1 MAFRINLN
9 MLSVSSLVVKVELP
23 PKASL
28 VPALIRANVG
38 TPARF
43 REPPTYPE
51 ARRHMFF
58 IRRLAISN
66 ISLGSWSGAK
76 PA

>member
-9 MLSVSSLVVKVELP
+9 MLSVSSLVVQSRAAAERRSCRP
-23 PKASL
+23 SFA
-28 VPALIRANVG
+28 ANVG
-38 TPARF
+38 APARF
-43 REPPTYPE
+43 RESPTHPE